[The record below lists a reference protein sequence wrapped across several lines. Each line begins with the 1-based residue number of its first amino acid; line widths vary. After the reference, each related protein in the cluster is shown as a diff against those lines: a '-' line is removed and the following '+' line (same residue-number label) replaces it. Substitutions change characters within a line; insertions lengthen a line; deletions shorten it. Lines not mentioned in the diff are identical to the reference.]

1 MIKKGI
7 IAITLFVVTAILSC
21 HLCLIITFAN
31 DVQSVFKLYGEKY
44 NSYTV
49 VQNAGGVREVLFPY
63 YCFCGA
69 VNFNNGNYIFVIVPE
84 VMLLTNGDQKG
95 IGRRSVYRNS
105 QGAIT
110 NASDVSFYQMSGY
123 QSSKIINVNNNYYAL
138 RAMQVSDGTII
149 DTPYFD
155 VNGDYSPDFIE
166 NIGTEML
173 MLYELGRINIE
184 LNNADISV
192 DTSNIENLIKDSN
205 TINLDIK
212 ENTSLI
218 QSDIKE
224 IASSSSQ
231 IGLSEETKVY
241 YDKIYIWLVILGFL
255 TAFSTFRT
263 VMHQMGRNIRGRT

>member
-21 HLCLIITFAN
+21 HLCLVITYAS
-31 DVQSVFKLYGEKY
+31 DVQPIFKLYGEKY

-49 VQNAGGVREVLFPY
+49 VQNSGGVREVLFPY

-69 VNFNNGNYIFVIVPE
+69 VSFNNGNYIFVIVPE
-84 VMLLTNGDQKG
+84 IMLLTNGDQKG

-105 QGAIT
+105 SGAIT
-110 NASDVSFYQMSGY
+110 SATDVAFYQMTGY

-138 RAMQVSDGTII
+138 RAMQVNDGTII

-155 VNGDYSPDFIE
+155 VNGNYSPDFIE
-166 NIGTEML
+166 NIGAEML

-184 LNNADISV
+184 LNNADISI
-192 DTSNIENLIKDSN
+192 DTSNIESLIKDSN

-212 ENTSLI
+212 ENTSVI
-218 QSDIKE
+218 QADIKE
-224 IASSSSQ
+224 IVSSSSQ
-231 IGLSEETKVY
+231 IGLPEETKIY
-241 YDKIYIWLVILGFL
+241 YDKFYIWLVILGFL
-255 TAFSTFRT
+255 IAFSTFRT